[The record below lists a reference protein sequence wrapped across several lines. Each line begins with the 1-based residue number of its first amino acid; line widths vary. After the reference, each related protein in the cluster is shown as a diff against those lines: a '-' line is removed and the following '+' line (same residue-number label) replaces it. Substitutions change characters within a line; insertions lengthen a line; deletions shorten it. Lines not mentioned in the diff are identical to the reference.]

1 MAYRKSPEVLHV
13 VLPLRTSLSPIP
25 SHTEHSQLRATRF
38 TLGGEAVPNV
48 ERNSMTNMLCRW
60 TFAIVGDI
68 DEQQKD
74 QLLAVMSHLIDL
86 EELDSSLSDSAVGLN
101 LGDGTLEIS
110 LVALGDTS
118 EESMTRATQA
128 IRLAL
133 TNSGVIA
140 AGLLENDES
149 PRNSVV
155 FEPVQLTAIA

>member
-1 MAYRKSPEVLHV
+1 
-13 VLPLRTSLSPIP
+13 
-25 SHTEHSQLRATRF
+25 
-38 TLGGEAVPNV
+38 
-48 ERNSMTNMLCRW
+48 MTNLLCRW